1 MWQYKRSPK
10 VLWIEQCPA
19 STEPGKNEN
28 SLYALE
34 PYFQMT
40 NLGGVFSSWGSSK
53 NWANQSE
60 EQMGRMGR
68 MQGRK
73 KTSSVVS
80 AQFVSVWLLHAQK
93 HSYSY
98 SLHFSQK
105 SASKCCLYS
114 VSNSSSQQTC
124 WKSKDSRNSALLRKI
139 LIQLNLAAQ
148 ISYITCELEDSL
160 IIWEHWFV
168 LLKTLNKSGNFP

>member
-1 MWQYKRSPK
+1 MPWNRISKWLTW
-10 VLWIEQCPA
+10 V
-19 STEPGKNEN
+19 
-28 SLYALE
+28 
-34 PYFQMT
+34 
-40 NLGGVFSSWGSSK
+40 VFSLAEAAVRIGQI
-53 NWANQSE
+53 NQRNKWE
-60 EQMGRMGR
+60 GWDECKGA
-68 MQGRK
+68 K